1 MHSYN
6 LSLSSL
12 LVCLLSGLSLGA
24 IGAAPDEA
32 SRVIVKFKPGM
43 APAAKASIHAA
54 GGTLML
60 DLSRHDA
67 AAFLLPASA
76 VQGLSHNP
84 LIEYLEADV
93 LRYPLSQSEP
103 YGIAMVQ
110 ANLLLPQV
118 NSAANRTVCIID
130 SGIDMGHED
139 LPNNRLTGSYDVGT
153 GDWGSDENHHGTH
166 VAGTIAAVNNDL
178 GVIGVHSGS
187 ALNLHIIKVFDA
199 NGWAYSSSLVAA
211 LDKCIDA
218 GAHVINMSLGGPLK
232 SRTEDRAF
240 ADAETLGVLSVAAAG
255 NDGNTRHS
263 YPASYNAVV
272 SVAALDEN
280 KLVADFSQRTSQVEL
295 SAPGV
300 GVLSTLPMEQAEV
313 ASVTVGATEFEAIA
327 MEGSPYG
334 SETAML
340 ADCGIGDSICNASG
354 QLCLISRGN
363 ISFAD
368 KVQNCAAGGGLGAII
383 YNNVPGDLYGTL
395 GGVNTTIPSVGVS
408 DTTGAALQQ
417 TIGGV
422 ATLNV
427 TQGNYA
433 MFSGTSMATPHVAGV
448 AALVWGLHINCSN
461 TEIRSALRATAEDLG
476 PTGRDDAYGYGLVR
490 ASAAHDYL
498 IAHPCSGD
506 QGTGG
511 GSGTGGSCKGKNKQC
526 N

>member
-1 MHSYN
+1 MDSAN

-24 IGAAPDEA
+24 DAASDEE
-32 SRVIVKFKPGM
+32 SRFVVQFKPGM
-43 APAAKASIHAA
+43 ASEAKAGVKAA
-54 GGTLML
+54 GGILVQ
-60 DLSRHDA
+60 DLGRHNA

-76 VQGLSHNP
+76 VKGLQHNP
-84 LIEYLEADV
+84 HIEYLEVDA
-93 LRYPLSQSEP
+93 LRYPLSQTEP

-110 ANLLLPQV
+110 ADVLRPYAD
-118 NSAANRTVCIID
+118 SAANRTVCIID

-139 LPNNRLTGSYDVGT
+139 LPNNRLTGSYDAGT
-153 GDWGSDENHHGTH
+153 GDWDSDENHHGTH
-166 VAGTIAAVNNDL
+166 VAGTIAALNNNL
-178 GVIGVHSGS
+178 GVIGVHPGS
-187 ALNLHIIKVFDA
+187 ALHLHIIKVFDA
-199 NGWAYSSSLVAA
+199 DGWAYSSSLVAA

-218 GAHVINMSLGGPLK
+218 GANVVNMSLGGPLK

-280 KLVADFSQRTSQVEL
+280 KQVADFSQRTSQVEL

-300 GVLSTLPMEQAEV
+300 GVLSTLPMGQAEV
-313 ASVTVGATEFEAIA
+313 ASVMAGGNDFDAVA
-327 MEGSPYG
+327 MDGSPYG

-340 ADCGIGDSICNASG
+340 ANCGFGDSICNASG
-354 QLCLISRGN
+354 QLCLISRGS
-363 ISFAD
+363 ISFAE
-368 KVQNCAAGGGLGAII
+368 KVQNCAAGGGVGAII
-383 YNNVPGDLYGTL
+383 YNNVPGELYGTL

-417 TIGGV
+417 TIGQV

-427 TQGNYA
+427 AQGNYA
-433 MFSGTSMATPHVAGV
+433 RFSGTSMATPHVAGV
-448 AALVWGLHINCSN
+448 AALVWGLHSNCSN
-461 TEIRSALRATAEDLG
+461 TEIRTALRVTAEDLG

-490 ASAAHDYL
+490 ASAAHNYL
-498 IAHPCSGD
+498 IAHPCSGG
-506 QGTGG
+506 QGSGGG
-511 GSGTGGSCKGKNKQC
+511 GSGSGGSCKGKNKQC